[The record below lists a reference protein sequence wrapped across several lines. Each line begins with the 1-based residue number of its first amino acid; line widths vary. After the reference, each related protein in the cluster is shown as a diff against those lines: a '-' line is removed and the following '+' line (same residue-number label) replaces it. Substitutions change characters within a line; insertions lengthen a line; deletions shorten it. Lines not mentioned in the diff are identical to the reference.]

1 MTKRH
6 VTPAVFA
13 ICSVLLLFSFVPEA
27 RAFDEP
33 SFLARRIRPVV
44 VKGGTVDRVLGTL
57 SSDYGIPI
65 GIELGDEKHN
75 PLRKIDLNLPETTL
89 EEFLDA
95 VIAKDQRYTWKLE
108 GGVIHFRPSTARDA
122 LLTTLLDTKISYFGF
137 TEGTTR
143 YAIFSNLL
151 KVPEIK
157 TQLIVA
163 DVAPLVF
170 LSSGTMRKVGTGI
183 SFEESNL
190 TMRELLDRI
199 ILKTDIKHWVLMR
212 WGKNGE
218 YITLRS

>member
-75 PLRKIDLNLPETTL
+75 PLRKIDLNLPETTVKD
-89 EEFLDA
+89 FLDA
-95 VIAKDQRYTWKLE
+95 VVAKDPRYTWKLE

-122 LLTTLLDTKISYFGF
+122 LLTTLLDTKISHFAF
-137 TEGTTR
+137 AEGSTS
-143 YAIFSNLL
+143 YGIFSDILQL
-151 KVPEIK
+151 PEVGSK
-157 TQLIVA
+157 LVVA
-163 DVAPLVF
+163 DVAHI
-170 LSSGTMRKVGTGI
+170 SIIIGSMQRVGKGVP
-183 SFEESNL
+183 FEESNL